1 MNVAI
6 MQPYIF
12 PYVGYFQLIKAV
24 DEFVFY
30 DDVQFIKK
38 GWINRNQLLI
48 NDKAHLFSVPLNKP
62 SQNKLV
68 NEIKLALDQKW
79 LNHFYS
85 TLEFNYKKAPFY
97 KEIFPLIQ
105 SVFKENH
112 TTISDLAIDSVKKF
126 ANHLNISTHFEL
138 SSEKYPQTKGMKK
151 ANRLIEICS
160 IKKTK
165 NYINPYG
172 GKDLYDKKYF
182 KKHNINLFFI
192 DNVISSYHQY
202 NNSFVG
208 GLSMIDVLMFNH
220 KQNVKQMLNEF
231 KLI

>member
-1 MNVAI
+1 MKIAI
-6 MQPYIF
+6 MQPYLF
-12 PYVGYFQLIKAV
+12 PYIGYFQLINAV
-24 DEFVFY
+24 DKFVFL
-30 DDVQFIKK
+30 DDVNFIKK

-62 SQNKLV
+62 SQNKLI

-79 LNHFYS
+79 LKHFYS

-112 TTISDLAIDSVKKF
+112 TTISDLAIESVKKI
-126 ANHLNISTHFEL
+126 ANHLDISTHFEL
-138 SSEKYPQTKGMKK
+138 SSQMYPQTKGMKK

-160 IKKTK
+160 IKKAK
-165 NYINPYG
+165 NYINSYG
-172 GKDLYDKKYF
+172 GIDLYDKNYF
-182 KKHNINLFFI
+182 NKHNINLFFI
-192 DNVISSYHQY
+192 ENVISSYNQY

-220 KQNVKQMLNEF
+220 KQKVKQMLNEF